1 MRKTRI
7 IVLQLKEIIYTALF
21 VAFGIFLII
30 LLVFMFTNKKEDSS
44 PTTATYTPGIYTSS
58 VVLNNQPVNVEVTV
72 DRNHINSIRI
82 TNLDNAVET
91 MYPLLVPTLS
101 NLENQLIND
110 TPINNLSIQTDS
122 MHTSSLLL
130 NAIESALDKANPTKI
145 HNDTDDD
152 DDNDDDDH
160 NNDDAMDNNADA
172 NKGDTKQK

>member
-82 TNLDNAVET
+82 TNLDDAVET

-101 NLENQLIND
+101 NLESQLIND

-130 NAIESALDKANPTKI
+130 NAIESALDKANPTIKI

-152 DDNDDDDH
+152 DDDAANNDDATDDNDDDD
-160 NNDDAMDNNADA
+160 A
-172 NKGDTKQK
+172 NKK